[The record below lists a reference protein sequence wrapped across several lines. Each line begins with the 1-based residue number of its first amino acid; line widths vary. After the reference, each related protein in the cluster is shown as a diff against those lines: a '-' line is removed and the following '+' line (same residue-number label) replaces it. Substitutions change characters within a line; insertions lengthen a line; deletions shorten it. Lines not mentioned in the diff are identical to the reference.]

1 MTTDE
6 QIFGAAAHMP
16 EMFSIMDAA
25 SADYAKRQMD
35 KADAEFER
43 AVLQDCPECG
53 STMIDTQCSN
63 KARHE

>member
-1 MTTDE
+1 MVE
-6 QIFGAAAHMP
+6 SREA
-16 EMFSIMDAA
+16 FSPLDAA

-53 STMIDTQCSN
+53 STIIDAQCSN
-63 KARHE
+63 KSRHA